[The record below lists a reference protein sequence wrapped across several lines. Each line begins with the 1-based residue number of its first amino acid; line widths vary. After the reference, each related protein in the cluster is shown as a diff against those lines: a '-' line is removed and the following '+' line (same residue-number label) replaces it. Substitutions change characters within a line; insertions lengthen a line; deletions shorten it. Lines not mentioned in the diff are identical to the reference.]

1 MKKKWTKSS
10 GFTLAELLIV
20 VAIIA
25 VLVAISIPIFT
36 SQLEKARE
44 ATDLS
49 DVRSAYAEVMMAAI
63 SDDTT
68 ATYSK
73 DPNQTIHKSN
83 GLYSVTVSPLHQ
95 EQDNW
100 QGNMDLNVGGVS
112 SKDTTH
118 WIGTPKAAG
127 SCEVSYNPQGD
138 SVVLNWSGKSTGGG
152 NTGGSGTIT
161 PGGGTTGGGSTPA
174 PNPGTGGGTT
184 GGTTG
189 GGSTSAPNPG
199 TGGGTSGGTAGGDN
213 NQGNSGTGDNTGNG
227 NNNQGNTGG
236 NTGGSTG
243 GSETPSTDKN
253 EPSDL
258 PTPGTIDDLLSRITS
273 VPYPDTAFTGILG
286 NIYSYNGKL
295 YVCTHNQYFAAGG
308 SPDHDTGNFQAQ
320 FREISKDNTILTIDD
335 SINGQLPT
343 MEDGNIYYDGQ
354 DFYMCAYGYNYFYIP
369 NENTIKTSTNPSGY
383 WIKINFIPITDYPQ

>member
-1 MKKKWTKSS
+1 MKKKCTKSS

-118 WIGTPKAAG
+118 WIGTPKATG

-152 NTGGSGTIT
+152 NTGGGGTVT
-161 PGGGTTGGGSTPA
+161 PGGSTTGGGSTPA
-174 PNPGTGGGTT
+174 PT
-184 GGTTG
+184 
-189 GGSTSAPNPG
+189 PG
-199 TGGGTSGGTAGGDN
+199 TGGGTSGGTAGG
-213 NQGNSGTGDNTGNG
+213 GNTPVPTPGTDGGTSGGTAGD

-243 GSETPSTDKN
+243 GNTSGSDQGNNNSNGNSNDNNSDILSPSQITYN
-253 EPSDL
+253 QLTTNAEDL
-258 PTPGTIDDLLSRITS
+258 PTSDNNYIRGQL
-273 VPYPDTAFTGILG
+273 YK
-286 NIYSYNGKL
+286 YNGKL
-295 YVCTHNQYFAAGG
+295 YICNVGGLQLITQWFNPEINATKQFPAFEETYFDNILTDSDLDPA
-308 SPDHDTGNFQAQ
+308 SGNFKNQIASGQ
-320 FREISKDNTILTIDD
+320 IYQDKNGNYFMFIASSIPTYSSTPTD
-335 SINGQLPT
+335 S
-343 MEDGNIYYDGQ
+343 
-354 DFYMCAYGYNYFYIP
+354 AYGASD
-369 NENTIKTSTNPSGY
+369 K
-383 WIKINFIPITDYPQ
+383 WIPILPDTHKRS

>member
-68 ATYSK
+68 AIYSK
-73 DPNQTIHKSN
+73 DPNQTIHKSS

-152 NTGGSGTIT
+152 NTGGGGTIT

-189 GGSTSAPNPG
+189 GGSTPAPNPG

-213 NQGNSGTGDNTGNG
+213 NQGN
-227 NNNQGNTGG
+227 TGG

-243 GSETPSTDKN
+243 GNTSGSDQGNNNSNGNSNDNNSDILSPSQITYKQLTTN
-253 EPSDL
+253 AEDL
-258 PTPGTIDDLLSRITS
+258 PTADNNYIRGQL
-273 VPYPDTAFTGILG
+273 YK
-286 NIYSYNGKL
+286 YNGKI
-295 YVCTHNQYFAAGG
+295 YICRVGGHQQPITQWFNPEINATEQFPAFEETYFDNILTDSDLDPA
-308 SPDHDTGNFQAQ
+308 SGNFKNQIASGQ
-320 FREISKDNTILTIDD
+320 IYQDKNGNYFMFFISSSIPTYSSTPTD
-335 SINGQLPT
+335 S
-343 MEDGNIYYDGQ
+343 
-354 DFYMCAYGYNYFYIP
+354 AYGASD
-369 NENTIKTSTNPSGY
+369 K
-383 WIKINFIPITDYPQ
+383 WIPILPDTHKRS

>member
-118 WIGTPKAAG
+118 WIGTPKATG

-152 NTGGSGTIT
+152 NTGGGGTVT
-161 PGGGTTGGGSTPA
+161 PGGSTTGGGSTPA
-174 PNPGTGGGTT
+174 PTPGTGGGTS

-189 GGSTSAPNPG
+189 GGNTPVPTPG
-199 TGGGTSGGTAGGDN
+199 TGGGTSGGTAGD
-213 NQGNSGTGDNTGNG
+213 

-243 GSETPSTDKN
+243 GNTSGSDQGNNNSNGNSNDNNSDILSPSQITYN
-253 EPSDL
+253 QLTTNAEDL
-258 PTPGTIDDLLSRITS
+258 PTSDNNYIRGQL
-273 VPYPDTAFTGILG
+273 YK
-286 NIYSYNGKL
+286 YNGKL
-295 YVCTHNQYFAAGG
+295 YICNVGGLQLITQWFNPEINATKQFPAFEETYFDNILTDSDLDPA
-308 SPDHDTGNFQAQ
+308 SGNFKNQIASGQ
-320 FREISKDNTILTIDD
+320 IYQDKNGNYFMFIASSIPTYSSTPTD
-335 SINGQLPT
+335 S
-343 MEDGNIYYDGQ
+343 
-354 DFYMCAYGYNYFYIP
+354 AYGASD
-369 NENTIKTSTNPSGY
+369 K
-383 WIKINFIPITDYPQ
+383 WIPILPDTHKRS

>member
-1 MKKKWTKSS
+1 MKKKWTKSG

-118 WIGTPKAAG
+118 WIGSPKAAG

-152 NTGGSGTIT
+152 NTGGGGTIT

-189 GGSTSAPNPG
+189 GGSTPAPNPE
-199 TGGGTSGGTAGGDN
+199 TGGGTSGGTAG
-213 NQGNSGTGDNTGNG
+213 G

-253 EPSDL
+253 ESSDL
-258 PTPGTIDDLLSRITS
+258 PTPGTIDDLLNRITS
-273 VPYPDTAFTGILG
+273 IPYPDTAFTGILG
-286 NIYSYNGKL
+286 NIYSYNDKL
-295 YVCTHNQYFAAGG
+295 YVCTHNQDFSAGG

-320 FREISKDNTILTIDD
+320 FREISKDNTILTIKNSTNDM
-335 SINGQLPT
+335 LT
-343 MEDGNIYYDGQ
+343 TVTDGNIYYDGQ
-354 DFYMCAYGYNYFYIP
+354 DFYMCVYGYNYLHIP
-369 NENTIKTSTNPSGY
+369 DENTIKTSVKSGN
-383 WIKINFIPITDYPQ
+383 WIKINFVPITDYPQ

>member
-1 MKKKWTKSS
+1 MKKKCTKSS

-118 WIGTPKAAG
+118 WIGTPKATG

-152 NTGGSGTIT
+152 NTGGGGTVT
-161 PGGGTTGGGSTPA
+161 PGGSTTGGGSTPA
-174 PNPGTGGGTT
+174 PTPGTGGGTS

-189 GGSTSAPNPG
+189 GGNTPVPTPG
-199 TGGGTSGGTAGGDN
+199 TGGGTSGGTAGD
-213 NQGNSGTGDNTGNG
+213 

-243 GSETPSTDKN
+243 GNTSGSDQGNNNSNGNSNDNNSDILSPSQITYN
-253 EPSDL
+253 QLTTNAEDL
-258 PTPGTIDDLLSRITS
+258 PTSDNNYIRGQL
-273 VPYPDTAFTGILG
+273 YK
-286 NIYSYNGKL
+286 YNGKL
-295 YVCTHNQYFAAGG
+295 YICNVGGLQLITQWFNPEINATKQFPAFEETYFDNILTDSDLDPA
-308 SPDHDTGNFQAQ
+308 SGNFKNQIASGQ
-320 FREISKDNTILTIDD
+320 IYQDKNGNYFMFIAS
-335 SINGQLPT
+335 SIPT
-343 MEDGNIYYDGQ
+343 YSSTPTYS
-354 DFYMCAYGYNYFYIP
+354 AYGASD
-369 NENTIKTSTNPSGY
+369 K
-383 WIKINFIPITDYPQ
+383 WIPILPDTHKRS